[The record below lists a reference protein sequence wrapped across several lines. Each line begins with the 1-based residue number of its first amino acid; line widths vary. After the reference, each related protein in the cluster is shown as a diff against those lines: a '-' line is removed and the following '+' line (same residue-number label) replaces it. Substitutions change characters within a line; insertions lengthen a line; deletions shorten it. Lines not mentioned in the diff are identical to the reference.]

1 MRSTR
6 ILTAVLLVA
15 LLAVVQT
22 PPILAKD
29 GQTLPPSKAC
39 GIQKALDSLK
49 YSPLFKT
56 QSQNS
61 STPDQVSMPHLVY
74 EIKLADIDRRS
85 PISFDY
91 NPYVQRYI
99 DIYTI
104 ERREQVS
111 QMLGLAQLYF
121 PLFDEML
128 LKYNLPLE
136 LKYLAVV
143 ESALNPLAVS
153 PSGAVG
159 LWQFLLHTGR
169 MFNLE
174 VNSYVDERRDPILST
189 RAACRYLD
197 YLYRIF
203 DDWHLVMA
211 AYNAGPG
218 VVKNA
223 ITRANGNTDFW
234 EIYPHLP
241 EAPQNY
247 VSAFIAAAYI
257 MQNAADHGIYPTL
270 PIINYEHRD
279 TVHVTNAA
287 SFKEISNATNVSIDL
302 LRFLNPSFHKDFI
315 PQPEEYSVLH
325 LSLDAIELF
334 IKNEELIYDTTPGKG
349 KYQRADNEMGSTK
362 NKHRV
367 VHIVK
372 SGEYLHKV
380 AIDYRCTV
388 DDILIWNPNA
398 IGSLSPGDSLTMWV
412 NRNVLNQINEGFI
425 P

>member
-1 MRSTR
+1 MSSTR
-6 ILTAVLLVA
+6 IFISVLLITLLDVA
-15 LLAVVQT
+15 
-22 PPILAKD
+22 PILAKD
-29 GQTLPPSKAC
+29 RQTFPPSKSC

-49 YSPLFKT
+49 YSPLFEPE
-56 QSQNS
+56 SQNIS
-61 STPDQVSMPHLVY
+61 ISQQLAIPHLVY
-74 EIKLADIDRRS
+74 EIKLADIDSKS

-174 VNSYVDERRDPILST
+174 VNSYVDERKDPILST

-203 DDWHLVMA
+203 DDWHLVIA

-223 ITRANGNTDFW
+223 IARANGNRNFW
-234 EIYPHLP
+234 EIYDYLP

-247 VSAFIAAAYI
+247 VSAFIAATYI

-279 TVHVTNAA
+279 TVHVTSAA
-287 SFKEISNATNVSIDL
+287 SFTEISNATNVSMDI
-302 LRFLNPSFHKDFI
+302 LRFLNPSFHKDYI
-315 PQPEEYSVLH
+315 PQPEGYSVLH
-325 LSLDAIELF
+325 LPMEAIELF
-334 IKNEELIYDTTPGKG
+334 VKNEELIYDITPDKG
-349 KYQRADNEMGSTK
+349 KYQRADHEMGSTK
-362 NKHRV
+362 NKHKV

-398 IGSLSPGDSLTMWV
+398 VGSLSPGDSLTIWV
-412 NRNVLNQINEGFI
+412 NRSVLHQLQEGST